1 VALFFSQGLK
11 TAILAHCF
19 CAYPENLDMPLP
31 QEPTRPLTNAK
42 SAQADKELLF
52 KAVLCVLIGLGV
64 LISPYF
70 IESPGMQGIV
80 AQSSLVGW
88 FALVLGAGFGV
99 AYGRRMMRPRH

>member
-1 VALFFSQGLK
+1 MPL
-11 TAILAHCF
+11 
-19 CAYPENLDMPLP
+19 PENRYPCPSHLRSSGIFFMPLP

-88 FALVLGAGFGV
+88 FALVLGIGFGV

>member
-1 VALFFSQGLK
+1 
-11 TAILAHCF
+11 
-19 CAYPENLDMPLP
+19 MPLP

-70 IESPGMQGIV
+70 IQSLGLQGIV
-80 AQSSLVGW
+80 ANASLVGW
-88 FALVLGAGFGV
+88 FALVLGIGFGV
-99 AYGRRMMRPRH
+99 AYGRRVMRPRH